1 MTKTSQV
8 DLLVRDA
15 TVVAFDGTSHRYIEG
30 GSVAIVGDRISAIG
44 AKLTVDAKRTIDARG
59 SIVIPGQISTHAHI
73 GAHEGP
79 RLLVDAGRRDFVRSG
94 FLHFLPARRS
104 GGPGFLAPQDGRAS
118 LRYGFATLLRHG
130 VTTVLAFGPAGAD
143 GGETMLAAA
152 EEFGIR
158 LYWSPLVSGG
168 RYWLGDDGRVEREID
183 EKAGLADLAKAVAF
197 VENLKRNPRGAVRGT
212 IALDEYYVSTP
223 ALRKACKEAARALGV
238 PFTLHF
244 IEQHREF
251 FDTMQSTGKTPIQI
265 LADEGVLDS
274 GTILAHCIYHAGHS
288 LVGYPMVDDVAL
300 LGQTGATV
308 AHSPVA
314 FSRRGVAFESFDR
327 FRRAGVNVALATDT
341 YPLDM
346 FGEMRLAAI
355 MCKTVEKNF
364 EAAPAGAVFE
374 ASNLAGAS
382 ALGRPDIGRIAPG
395 ATADLVVVDA
405 KSLSF
410 GPNPDPVRALVHL
423 ATPGMVSTVVVGGR
437 VLVENGKITV
447 ADEAEIVASARAS
460 SERVWKR
467 FPESDLQGRPIRE
480 AFPAT
485 YADWAGSRR

>member
-1 MTKTSQV
+1 MTETRQV
-8 DLLVRDA
+8 DLLIRDA
-15 TVVAFDGTSHRYIEG
+15 TVIAFDGTAHRYLEG
-30 GSVAIVGDRISAIG
+30 GSVAVVGDRIAAVG
-44 AKLTVDAKRTIDARG
+44 RDLAVGAKRTIDARG

-79 RLLVDAGRRDFVRSG
+79 RLLIDAGRRDFVRSG

-104 GGPGFLAPQDGRAS
+104 GGPGFLAPQDSRAS

-130 VTTVLAFGPAGAD
+130 VSTVLAFGPAGPD

-152 EEFGIR
+152 DEFGIR
-158 LYWSPLVSGG
+158 LYWSPLISGG

-183 EKAGLADLAKAVAF
+183 EKAGLAGLAKAVEF
-197 VENLKRNPRGAVRGT
+197 IEKLKRNPRGTVCGT
-212 IALDEYYVSTP
+212 ITLDEYYVSTP
-223 ALRKACKEAARALGV
+223 TLRKECKAAARALGV

-251 FDTMQSTGKTPIQI
+251 FDTMQTTGKTPIQA
-265 LADEGVLDS
+265 LADEGVLDP
-274 GTILAHCIYHAGHS
+274 GTILAHCVYHAGHS

-300 LGQTGATV
+300 LGQSGASV

-327 FRRAGVNVALATDT
+327 FRRAGANVALATDT

-374 ASNLAGAS
+374 ASNLAGAA

-395 ATADLVVVDA
+395 AAADIVVVDA
-405 KSLSF
+405 QSLSF
-410 GPNPDPVRALVHL
+410 GPNPDPVRALVHV
-423 ATPGMVSTVVVGGR
+423 ATPDMVSAVVVGGR

-447 ADEAEIVASARAS
+447 ADEAEIFASARAS
-460 SERVWKR
+460 SERVWSR
-467 FPESDLQGRPIRE
+467 FPESDRMGRSIGT
-480 AFPAT
+480 AFPPT
-485 YADWAGSRR
+485 YADWAGSTR

>member
-1 MTKTSQV
+1 MTEPRQA
-8 DLLVRDA
+8 DLLIRDA
-15 TVVAFDGTSHRYIEG
+15 TVLAFDGTTHCYLEG
-30 GSVAIVGDRISAIG
+30 GSVAVVGDRIAAVG
-44 AKLTVDAKRTIDARG
+44 RDLAVVAKKTIDARG
-59 SIVIPGQISTHAHI
+59 SIIIPGQISTHAHI

-104 GGPGFLAPQDGRAS
+104 GGPGFLAPQDSRAS

-130 VTTVLAFGPAGAD
+130 VTTVLAFGPAGPD

-158 LYWSPLVSGG
+158 LYWSPLISGG

-183 EKAGLADLAKAVAF
+183 EKAGLVGLAKAIDF
-197 VENLKRNPRGAVRGT
+197 IEKLKRDPRGGISGT
-212 IALDEYYVSTP
+212 ITLDEYYVSTP
-223 ALRKACKEAARALGV
+223 TLRRECKAAARALGV

-265 LADEGVLDS
+265 LADEGVLDA
-274 GTILAHCIYHAGHS
+274 GTILAHCVYHAGHS
-288 LVGYPMVDDVAL
+288 LVGYPMADDVAL
-300 LGQTGATV
+300 LGQTAASV

-382 ALGRPDIGRIAPG
+382 ALGRSDIGRIATG
-395 ATADLVVVDA
+395 SVADIVVVDA
-405 KSLSF
+405 QNLSF

-423 ATPGMVSTVVVGGR
+423 ATPGMVSTVVIGGR
-437 VLVENGKITV
+437 VLVEKGRITV

-460 SERVWKR
+460 SERVWSR
-467 FPESDLQGRPIRE
+467 FPDSDLQGRSVAA
-480 AFPAT
+480 AFPPT
-485 YADWAGSRR
+485 YPAWNGSAR